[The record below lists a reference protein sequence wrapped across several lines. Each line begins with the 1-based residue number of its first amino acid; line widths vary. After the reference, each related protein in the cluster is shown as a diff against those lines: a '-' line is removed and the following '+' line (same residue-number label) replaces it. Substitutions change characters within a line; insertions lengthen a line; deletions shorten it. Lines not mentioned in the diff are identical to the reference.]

1 LYLQAL
7 INQKALK
14 NIIAIKN
21 LTEFC
26 HKHPDSKSSI
36 ETWVAIT
43 KNSIWEKPLDVVR
56 DFPDADPVKNNR
68 VVFNIA
74 RNKYRLIVQVSYLR
88 QWVFI
93 KFIGTHSEYD
103 KVDANTVDQF

>member
-1 LYLQAL
+1 M
-7 INQKALK
+7 K
-14 NIIAIKN
+14 NIISVKN
-21 LTEFC
+21 LTQFYR
-26 HKHPDSKSSI
+26 KHPDSKSSI
-36 ETWVAIT
+36 ETWIAVT
-43 KNSIWEKPLDVVR
+43 KHADWKKSLDILG

-74 RNKYRLIVQVSYLR
+74 RNKYRLIVQICYLR

-103 KVDANTVDQF
+103 KVDASSVDLF

>member
-1 LYLQAL
+1 M
-7 INQKALK
+7 N

-21 LTEFC
+21 LKEFI
-26 HKHPDSKSSI
+26 KWHPASKSSL
-36 ETWVAIT
+36 ETWIAIV
-43 KNSIWEKPLDVVR
+43 KHADWKKSFDVVR

-68 VVFNIA
+68 IVFNIS
-74 RNKYRLIVQVSYLR
+74 RNKYRLIVQINYLR

-103 KVDANTVDQF
+103 KVDASNVDHF

>member
-1 LYLQAL
+1 M
-7 INQKALK
+7 K
-14 NIIAIKN
+14 NIIALRN
-21 LTEFC
+21 LVKFYE
-26 HKHPDSKSSI
+26 KHPDAKASL
-36 ETWVAIT
+36 ETWISIT
-43 KNSIWEKPLDVVR
+43 KEAVWKMPLDVVK

-74 RNKYRLIVQVSYLR
+74 RNKYRLIVQISYVR

-93 KFIGTHSEYD
+93 KFIGTHAEYD

>member
-1 LYLQAL
+1 LQ
-7 INQKALK
+7 
-14 NIIAIKN
+14 NIIAIRN

-26 HKHPDSKSSI
+26 KKHPDSKSSI
-36 ETWVAIT
+36 GTWIAVT
-43 KNSIWEKPLDVVR
+43 KHADWKKSLDILG
-56 DFPDADPVKNNR
+56 DFPDADPVTNTR

-74 RNKYRLIVQVSYLR
+74 GNKYRLIVQLSYLR

>member
-1 LYLQAL
+1 M
-7 INQKALK
+7 K
-14 NIIAIKN
+14 NIIALRN
-21 LTEFC
+21 LVKFYE
-26 HKHPDSKSSI
+26 KHPDAKASL
-36 ETWVAIT
+36 ETWISIT
-43 KNSIWEKPLDVVR
+43 KGADWQKSMDVVK

-74 RNKYRLIVQVSYLR
+74 RNKYRLIVQISYVR

-93 KFIGTHSEYD
+93 KFIGTHTEYD